1 MEPFFIIAL
10 SNIVIVLIAFIVG
23 QARESKYGF
32 APKGLGSITSL
43 AWKIITPQVLHLLQ
57 KRDDNSIYLMW
68 LLSELNRLDM

>member
-23 QARESKYGF
+23 QARESKYGL